1 MSEPC
6 TRSIDPI
13 SWLVSSV
20 GEASPTEYP
29 FNHVSEWINQME
41 VAMPNVK
48 PIPDGYPQI
57 SPYLCIDGAEEAI
70 EFYSTVFDAKERLRL
85 PAPEGKIG
93 HAELQ
98 LGDSVIMLADE
109 APELGIRSPKSVGG
123 TPVTIS
129 VYVEDVDGVFDRAV
143 QSGAKAIRP
152 LEDQFY
158 GDRSGQFE
166 DPFGHRWSV
175 ATHVEDVSPDEMAKR
190 SAEMM
195 GG

>member
-1 MSEPC
+1 
-6 TRSIDPI
+6 
-13 SWLVSSV
+13 
-20 GEASPTEYP
+20 
-29 FNHVSEWINQME
+29 
-41 VAMPNVK
+41 MPNVK